1 MSDDKRRV
9 IKMLPVKLKTAEWEE
24 RARAACRL
32 TDEIAD
38 QERKIDS
45 EKEAAKARVKDAEA
59 ILEGMFARQRLLSRV
74 VREGTEDREVACH
87 VTLDRA
93 AMQKT
98 VVRVDTGETVD
109 TCPISTTEA
118 RDGAEWKPN
127 YIAKCGE
134 LIHPDEPGT
143 VLDTRPLQEREKQL
157 PLTGDGPKLV
167 ETISP
172 ETTSEPL
179 KQPLV
184 KMAKGKKS
192 KAEKADGDEGSE
204 E

>member
-1 MSDDKRRV
+1 
-9 IKMLPVKLKTAEWEE
+9 MLPVKLKTAEWEE

-74 VREGTEDREVACH
+74 VREGTEEREVACH
-87 VTLDRA
+87 VTLDRSI
-93 AMQKT
+93 MTKT
-98 VVRVDTGETVD
+98 VVRIDTGETVD

-127 YIAKCGE
+127 YAAKCSE
-134 LIHPDEPGT
+134 LIHRDEPGT

-157 PLTGDGPKLV
+157 PLTDKDPKLAEV
-167 ETISP
+167 ISP
-172 ETTSEPL
+172 DAKSEPL

-184 KMAKGKKS
+184 KMAKGKKPKVD
-192 KAEKADGDEGSE
+192 KAEGDEESE